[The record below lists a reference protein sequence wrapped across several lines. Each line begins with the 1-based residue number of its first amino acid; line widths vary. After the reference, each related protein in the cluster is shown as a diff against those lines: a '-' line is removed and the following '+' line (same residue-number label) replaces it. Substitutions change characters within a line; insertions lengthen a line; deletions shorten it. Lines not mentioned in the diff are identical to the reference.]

1 MDTGGYGLHMSE
13 VQPISDPNVDAGLA
27 LDKPIIVVTAVH
39 LNRRAREALAAR
51 LGAGHLVRDIR
62 EAGST
67 ADIVLVPAMSS
78 QGVGGLRDMFP
89 GAKILAC
96 EFVDDE
102 YGVDIMGPM
111 RRTVAAGFDGYFM
124 AADLAGVAQATRDA
138 AQGRPVGILGAG
150 PDGGRAQLDGPM
162 PSPTRGILYIV
173 DSGHVLTQASAIDA
187 VPLDERLWASQLGVD
202 DGVDDRQRYVTL
214 MWWVAQQFL
223 LRGVDVVCDVV
234 EWREL
239 ASKAGI
245 DVVDDPA

>member
-1 MDTGGYGLHMSE
+1 MSE
-13 VQPISDPNVDAGLA
+13 VQPISEPNVETGQSR
-27 LDKPIIVVTAVH
+27 PVVVVTAVH
-39 LNRRAREALAAR
+39 LNKRAREALAVR
-51 LGAGHLVRDIR
+51 FGAGHVVRDIR

-102 YGVDIMGPM
+102 YGVDISGPM
-111 RRTVAAGFDGYFM
+111 RRTVAAGFDGYFI
-124 AADLAGVAQATRDA
+124 APDLAGVAQATRDA

-150 PDGGRAQLDGPM
+150 PDVGRAQLDAPT
-162 PSPTRGILYIV
+162 PSPSRGILYVV
-173 DSGHVLTQASAIDA
+173 DSGQVVTQASAIDA
-187 VPLDERLWASQLGVD
+187 VPLDKRRWAGQLGFD
-202 DGVDDRQRYVTL
+202 DHGEDRHRCITV

-223 LRGVDVVCDVV
+223 LRGIDVVCDVV

-239 ASKAGI
+239 AAQAGI
-245 DVVDDPA
+245 GVVDDSGRDR

>member
-1 MDTGGYGLHMSE
+1 MSE
-13 VQPISDPNVDAGLA
+13 VQPISEPSVDTGPG
-27 LDKPIIVVTAVH
+27 LDKPVVVVTAVH
-39 LNRRAREALAAR
+39 LNKRAREALAAR

-102 YGVDIMGPM
+102 FGVDIMGPM
-111 RRTVAAGFDGYFM
+111 RRTVAAGFDGYFI
-124 AADLAGVAQATRDA
+124 APDLAGVAQAARDA

-150 PDGGRAQLDGPM
+150 ADGGRSQLDAPV
-162 PSPTRGILYIV
+162 PSPSRGILYVV
-173 DSGHVLTQASAIDA
+173 DSAQVLTRASVIDA
-187 VPLDERLWASQLGVD
+187 VPLDERRWAGQLGFD
-202 DGVDDRQRYVTL
+202 DHREDRHRCITV
-214 MWWVAQQFL
+214 MWWVAKQFL
-223 LRGVDVVCDVV
+223 LRGIDVVCDVV

-239 ASKAGI
+239 AAQAGI
-245 DVVDDPA
+245 DVVDDPGRDS